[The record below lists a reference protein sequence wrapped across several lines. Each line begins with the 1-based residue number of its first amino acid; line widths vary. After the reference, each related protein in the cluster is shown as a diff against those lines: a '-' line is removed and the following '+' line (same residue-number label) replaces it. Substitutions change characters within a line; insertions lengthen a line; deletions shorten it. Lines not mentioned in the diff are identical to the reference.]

1 MDQASTL
8 FLAVSIMIIMVGM
21 GLGLTI
27 QDFKRIADNRKPVII
42 GLFNQIVL
50 LPLVG
55 FGLCLVFKPEPFI
68 AIGLL

>member
-27 QDFKRIADNRKPVII
+27 QDFKRIASY
-42 GLFNQIVL
+42 
-50 LPLVG
+50 
-55 FGLCLVFKPEPFI
+55 
-68 AIGLL
+68 

>member
-8 FLAVSIMIIMVGM
+8 FLAISIMIIMAGM
-21 GLGLTI
+21 GLGLSLH
-27 QDFKRIADNRKPVII
+27 DFKRVAENPKPVFI

-55 FGLCLVFKPEPFI
+55 FGLCLFLNQNP
-68 AIGLL
+68 LLQLE

>member
-27 QDFKRIADNRKPVII
+27 QDFKRIADNSKPVLI

-50 LPLVG
+50 
-55 FGLCLVFKPEPFI
+55 FIIFKIFI
-68 AIGLL
+68 RI